1 MKKDIIFTSALLA
14 LSVVLFMLSLTDMT
28 AHIVISVIGIAVL
41 VAYSIL
47 SKKDWKIPALEIA
60 VRACYG
66 IALITGI
73 IVLNVS
79 GLVALAIIH
88 KIFAVLFAVG
98 IVGLFVHK
106 LVLSKKR

>member
-1 MKKDIIFTSALLA
+1 MKKDIIFTAALVA
-14 LSVVLFMLSLTDMT
+14 LSIALFMLALTGMT
-28 AHIVISVIGIAVL
+28 AHIIISVIGVAVL

-73 IVLNVS
+73 IVLNVA
-79 GLVALAIIH
+79 GLALLAIIH
-88 KIFAVLFAVG
+88 KIFAALFAVG
-98 IVGLFVHK
+98 LIGLLVHK
-106 LVLSKKR
+106 LIISKK